1 MSTLELKELSAPAG
15 QVIKIAAGKTLDLNS
30 QGSVTMPTGSVIQ
43 MVDSSATTPVTNS
56 GTSFTSTGL
65 SVAFTPKSASS
76 KIIVMVNQVIQTYNT
91 SNYATGRWKIVK
103 TQGGTTS
110 DITTVASTS
119 NGNVFTYDY
128 GGSGINRFAPLYL
141 QGIETSGSTTAR
153 TYFTQIAKGSNG
165 GVHISAQTESG
176 LGTIVVMEIQG

>member
-1 MSTLELKELSAPAG
+1 MTTTITGATG
-15 QVIKIAAGKTLDLNS
+15 IDNIRAA
-30 QGSVTMPTGSVIQ
+30 TGAVIQ
-43 MVDSSATTPVTNS
+43 VVDSSTTTQVSNT

-65 SVAFTPKSASS
+65 SVVLTPKSASS
-76 KIIVMVNQVIQTYNT
+76 KIIVMVNQVIQTTNT

-110 DITTVASTS
+110 DITTVISTT

-128 GGSGINRFAPLYL
+128 GGSGVNRFAPLYL
-141 QGIETSGSTTAR
+141 QGIETSGSTTER

-165 GVHISAQTESG
+165 GSSISSQPESA
-176 LGTIVVMEIQG
+176 LATIVVMEVAG